1 MGRESV
7 LFKSEE
13 KKNATEAAEVLR
25 LVADK
30 IETGKVILATGGDQV
45 ELDIP
50 GRVTLEIKAEEE
62 VGSSGRVKRSL
73 ELEIEW
79 EVGVDSGVSDGV
91 SIS

>member
-1 MGRESV
+1 MGREIV

-13 KKNATEAAEVLR
+13 NKSASETAEVLR

-30 IETGKVILATGGDQV
+30 IEAGKVTLATGGDQV

-62 VGSSGRVKRSL
+62 IEASGRIKRSL
-73 ELEIEW
+73 ELEVEW
-79 EVGVDSGVSDGV
+79 TVGDDAGSGGGV

>member
-1 MGRESV
+1 MGREII

-13 KKNATEAAEVLR
+13 KKSAAEAAEVLR

-30 IETGKVILATGGDQV
+30 IGAGKMTLATGGDQV

-50 GRVTLEIKAEEE
+50 NWVTLEIKSEEE
-62 VGSSGRVKRSL
+62 TGASGRVKRSL
-73 ELEIEW
+73 ELEVEW
-79 EVGVDSGVSDGV
+79 AVGDDAGSGGGV